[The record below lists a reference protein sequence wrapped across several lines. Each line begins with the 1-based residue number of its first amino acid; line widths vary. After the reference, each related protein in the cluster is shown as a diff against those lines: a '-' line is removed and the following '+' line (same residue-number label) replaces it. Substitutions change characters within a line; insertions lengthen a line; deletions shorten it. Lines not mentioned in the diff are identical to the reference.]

1 MAGVVVSQRIDA
13 RPERVWAVL
22 ADLEHHPSWMLDA
35 RSVVVTSPMR
45 RGVGT
50 TMEVVTRI
58 GPFRTT
64 DVMMVTGWE
73 EGRSIRVAHRGLVT
87 GEGQLSIFPEGT
99 SSLVSWVE
107 SLRFPWW
114 VGGGVTAWVARPILR
129 RVWAKNL
136 QTLAELL
143 AFEPRGPLLD
153 EGGDTFPGVP

>member
-13 RPERVWAVL
+13 GPERVWEVL

-35 RSVVVTSPMR
+35 RSVVITSPMR

-50 TMEVVTRI
+50 TMEVATRI
-58 GPFRTT
+58 GPLRAI
-64 DVMMVTGWE
+64 DVMVVTGWE
-73 EGRSIRVAHRGLVT
+73 EGRSIRVAHRGFVT
-87 GEGQLSIFPEGT
+87 GEGELSVIPEAK
-99 SSLVSWVE
+99 SSLVIWAE

-129 RVWAKNL
+129 RMWAKNL
-136 QTLAELL
+136 KTLADLF

-153 EGGDTFPGVP
+153 EGGDTFPGVV